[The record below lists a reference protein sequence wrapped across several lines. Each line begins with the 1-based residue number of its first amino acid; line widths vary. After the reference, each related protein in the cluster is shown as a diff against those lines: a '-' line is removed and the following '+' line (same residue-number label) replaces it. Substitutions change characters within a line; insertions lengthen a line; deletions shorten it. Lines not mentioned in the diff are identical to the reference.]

1 MQPNDITFYQR
12 FEADILAGRKTITI
26 RDKSESHFKAGD
38 ILRVGRFEDNQY
50 FCTIEV
56 LSMSPIMLDNLTEQH
71 AAQEN
76 MGLEELKEV
85 IRAIYPSE
93 ERFYLIEFKM
103 IYCNQE
109 VNFERWRDR
118 FATAIHPI
126 YKKDELGNYNY
137 ELTLTFIEYDGK
149 KYGISAKHGF
159 IGNKQDKFY
168 IPNNDGTFINISL
181 REDDIFL
188 CDNLDLAIIKVDS
201 IRFEDIYFF
210 KFNSDLISDLSD
222 KWIVWEGFPAKY
234 IEKSFKHI
242 HSSKESSLPDKFCET
257 KKNGKF
263 NFARSTSINL
273 DIVKL
278 LEHRIICKR
287 LQNDLRFKNK
297 HPEDFKLDGMSGGP
311 ILVYGNMK
319 GMKATLLE
327 LPIFIGMGIEY
338 YKKENKQ
345 KGYTKGS
352 IVGIYVTEI
361 IKELQKNMTQ
371 KFEMADR
378 FNPSAV
384 EQALYQHWEESGYF
398 KPSENEN
405 APSYCI
411 AIPPPNVT
419 GSLHMGHAFQQT
431 LMDTLIRFNRMEGH
445 NTLWQAGTD
454 HAGIA
459 TQMVVER
466 KIAAEEG
473 KTRHD
478 YGREAFINKIWDWKA
493 YSGGTISQQ
502 MRRLGNSIDWER
514 ERFTMDDGLSNAVK
528 EVFVRLHEEGL
539 IYRGKRLVNW
549 DPKLHTA
556 ISDLE
561 VENKESKGSL
571 WHFRYP
577 LANGAKTAD
586 GKDYLVVATTRPE
599 TMLGDTAVA
608 VHPEDERYQSLIGK
622 TVVLP
627 LANREIP
634 IIADEYVD
642 REFGTGVVKI
652 TPAHDFNDY
661 EVGKRHS
668 LPMVNVLT
676 LNADICDEAE
686 IIGTDGKPLAGY
698 EAIIPADFRGLERFA
713 ARKKIVAD
721 FEALG
726 LLDEIKPHDLKVP
739 YGDRGG
745 VPIEPM
751 LTDQWYVSVKPLAD
765 VAIKAVEDGE
775 IQFVPKQYENLYF
788 SWMRDIQDWCISR
801 QLWWGHRIPAWYDAE
816 GNVYVARN
824 EEEVRSKYNLD
835 SAVELKQ
842 DEDVLDTWFSSGL
855 WTFSTLGW
863 PEQTKEL
870 KMFHPTDVLITG
882 FDIIFFWVARMIMF
896 TMHFVKDENGKPQ
909 VPFKTVYVTGL
920 IRDEQGQKMSKS
932 KGNVLDP
939 IDMIDGISLDDLLE
953 KRTGNMMQP
962 QLAEKIAKAT
972 RKEFA
977 EGIAAHGTDALRFTL
992 AALASNGR
1000 DINWDMKRLEGYR
1013 NFCNKLWNASRFVL
1027 TNEKLDLSEGEIEFS
1042 LADRWIQSEF
1052 NRTVETFRNSLSQYR
1067 FDLCANAIY
1076 EFTWNQ
1082 FCDWYLEL
1090 TKPVFANGNAAQ
1102 IRAASQTLIHV
1113 LEKLL
1118 RLAHPL
1124 IPFITE
1130 EIWQKVKG
1138 FVGITADSIMLQPFP
1153 QVEENGFD
1161 PEAEAEIEWLKEVIV
1176 AVRNIRAES
1185 NIAPSKGLD
1194 LLFRNLSAENAKIL
1208 EKQTAL
1214 LKAMAKLDNVQVL
1227 AANETA
1233 PLAVAKLVGNAE
1245 LLVPMAGF
1253 INKEAELTRLTKE
1266 IEKYQ
1271 NEVKRIE
1278 NKLSNEA
1285 FVAKAPEAV
1294 IAKEREKQ
1302 AEYQSG
1308 LEKIQEQY
1316 KAIEAL

>member
-1 MQPNDITFYQR
+1 
-12 FEADILAGRKTITI
+12 
-26 RDKSESHFKAGD
+26 
-38 ILRVGRFEDNQY
+38 
-50 FCTIEV
+50 
-56 LSMSPIMLDNLTEQH
+56 
-71 AAQEN
+71 
-76 MGLEELKEV
+76 
-85 IRAIYPSE
+85 
-93 ERFYLIEFKM
+93 
-103 IYCNQE
+103 
-109 VNFERWRDR
+109 
-118 FATAIHPI
+118 
-126 YKKDELGNYNY
+126 
-137 ELTLTFIEYDGK
+137 
-149 KYGISAKHGF
+149 
-159 IGNKQDKFY
+159 
-168 IPNNDGTFINISL
+168 
-181 REDDIFL
+181 
-188 CDNLDLAIIKVDS
+188 
-201 IRFEDIYFF
+201 
-210 KFNSDLISDLSD
+210 
-222 KWIVWEGFPAKY
+222 
-234 IEKSFKHI
+234 
-242 HSSKESSLPDKFCET
+242 
-257 KKNGKF
+257 
-263 NFARSTSINL
+263 
-273 DIVKL
+273 
-278 LEHRIICKR
+278 
-287 LQNDLRFKNK
+287 
-297 HPEDFKLDGMSGGP
+297 
-311 ILVYGNMK
+311 
-319 GMKATLLE
+319 
-327 LPIFIGMGIEY
+327 
-338 YKKENKQ
+338 
-345 KGYTKGS
+345 
-352 IVGIYVTEI
+352 
-361 IKELQKNMTQ
+361 MTQ
-371 KFEMADR
+371 KFTMEDR

-384 EQALYQHWEESGYF
+384 EQALYQHWESQGYF
-398 KPSENEN
+398 KPSEDLS

-431 LMDTLIRFNRMEGH
+431 LMDTLIRFNRMEGN

-473 KTRHD
+473 KTRHN
-478 YGREAFINKIWDWKA
+478 YGREAFIDKIWEWKA
-493 YSGGTISQQ
+493 YSGGTIGQQ

-514 ERFTMDDGLSNAVK
+514 ERFTMDEGLSNAVK

-586 GKDYLVVATTRPE
+586 GLDYLVVATTRPE

-608 VHPEDERYQSLIGK
+608 VHPEDERYQALIGK
-622 TVVLP
+622 SVVLP

-668 LPMVNVLT
+668 LPMVNVMT
-676 LNADICDEAE
+676 LNADIRAEAE
-686 IIGTDGKPLAGY
+686 IIGTDGKPLADY
-698 EAIIPADFRGLERFA
+698 AAPIPADYQGLERFA

-726 LLDEIKPHDLKVP
+726 LLDQIKPHDLKVP

-751 LTDQWYVSVKPLAD
+751 LTDQWYVSVKPLAK
-765 VAIKAVEDGE
+765 VATKAVEDGE

-801 QLWWGHRIPAWYDAE
+801 QLWWGHRIPAWYDEA
-816 GNVYVARN
+816 GNVYVARD
-824 EEEVRSKYNLD
+824 EAEVRAKHNLPAD
-835 SAVELKQ
+835 LALRQ

-896 TMHFVKDENGKPQ
+896 TMHFIKDKNGKPQ

-939 IDMIDGISLDDLLE
+939 IDMIDGISLEDLLE

-977 EGIAAHGTDALRFTL
+977 DGIVAHGTDALRFTL
-992 AALASNGR
+992 TALASNGR

-1027 TNEKLDLSEGEIEFS
+1027 TNDKLDLSEGEVEFS
-1042 LADRWIQSEF
+1042 LADRWIESQF
-1052 NRTVETFRNSLSQYR
+1052 NRTVETFRTALSQYR
-1067 FDLCANAIY
+1067 FDLVANAIY
-1076 EFTWNQ
+1076 EFTWDQ

-1090 TKPVFANGNAAQ
+1090 TKPIFFKGTDAQ
-1102 IRAASQTLIHV
+1102 RRGASRTLINV
-1113 LEKLL
+1113 FEKLL
-1118 RLAHPL
+1118 RLIHPVM
-1124 IPFITE
+1124 PFITE

-1138 FVGITADSIMLQPFP
+1138 FVGIEADTIMLQKFP
-1153 QVEENGFD
+1153 QFD
-1161 PEAEAEIEWLKEVIV
+1161 PLAIDEQAEHQINFIKEVIV

-1194 LLFRNLSAENAKIL
+1194 LIARNFSADEIAILNAN
-1208 EKQTAL
+1208 EVL
-1214 LKAMAKLDNVQVL
+1214 LKSMAKLDSVKVL
-1227 AANETA
+1227 ATGEGT
-1233 PLAVAKLVGNAE
+1233 PLSVAKLVANGE
-1245 LLVPMAGF
+1245 ILIPMAGF
-1253 INKEAELTRLTKE
+1253 INKDAELARLTKE
-1266 IEKYQ
+1266 MDKLKG
-1271 NEVKRIE
+1271 EVARIE
-1278 NKLSNEA
+1278 GKLSNEA
-1285 FVAKAPEAV
+1285 FVAKAPEQV
-1294 IAKEREKQ
+1294 IAKEHEKMQ
-1302 AEYQSG
+1302 EYLSG
-1308 LEKIQEQY
+1308 LEKLQVQY
-1316 KAIEAL
+1316 SEIEAL

>member
-1 MQPNDITFYQR
+1 
-12 FEADILAGRKTITI
+12 
-26 RDKSESHFKAGD
+26 
-38 ILRVGRFEDNQY
+38 
-50 FCTIEV
+50 
-56 LSMSPIMLDNLTEQH
+56 
-71 AAQEN
+71 
-76 MGLEELKEV
+76 
-85 IRAIYPSE
+85 
-93 ERFYLIEFKM
+93 
-103 IYCNQE
+103 
-109 VNFERWRDR
+109 
-118 FATAIHPI
+118 
-126 YKKDELGNYNY
+126 
-137 ELTLTFIEYDGK
+137 
-149 KYGISAKHGF
+149 
-159 IGNKQDKFY
+159 
-168 IPNNDGTFINISL
+168 
-181 REDDIFL
+181 
-188 CDNLDLAIIKVDS
+188 
-201 IRFEDIYFF
+201 
-210 KFNSDLISDLSD
+210 
-222 KWIVWEGFPAKY
+222 
-234 IEKSFKHI
+234 
-242 HSSKESSLPDKFCET
+242 
-257 KKNGKF
+257 
-263 NFARSTSINL
+263 
-273 DIVKL
+273 
-278 LEHRIICKR
+278 
-287 LQNDLRFKNK
+287 
-297 HPEDFKLDGMSGGP
+297 
-311 ILVYGNMK
+311 
-319 GMKATLLE
+319 
-327 LPIFIGMGIEY
+327 
-338 YKKENKQ
+338 
-345 KGYTKGS
+345 
-352 IVGIYVTEI
+352 
-361 IKELQKNMTQ
+361 MTQ
-371 KFEMADR
+371 NLQMADR
-378 FNPSAV
+378 FDSSAV
-384 EQALYQHWEESGYF
+384 EQALYKHWEEQGYF
-398 KPSENEN
+398 KPTENPSL
-405 APSYCI
+405 PSYCI

-431 LMDTLIRFNRMEGH
+431 LMDTLIRFNRMEGN
-445 NTLWQAGTD
+445 NTLWQTGTD

-502 MRRLGNSIDWER
+502 MRRLGNSIDWDR
-514 ERFTMDDGLSNAVK
+514 ERFTMDEGLSNAVK

-599 TMLGDTAVA
+599 TVLGDTAVA

-634 IIADEYVD
+634 IVADEYVD

-661 EVGKRHS
+661 EVGKRHG
-668 LPMVNVLT
+668 LPMVNVMT
-676 LNADICDEAE
+676 MNADIRAEAE
-686 IIGTDGKPLAGY
+686 IIGTDGKPLTTY
-698 EAIIPADFRGLERFA
+698 EAKIPADYQGLERFA
-713 ARKKIVAD
+713 ARKKVVAD

-751 LTDQWYVSVKPLAD
+751 LTDQWYVSVKPLAE
-765 VAIKAVEDGE
+765 VATKAVEDGE

-801 QLWWGHRIPAWYDAE
+801 QLWWGHRIPAWYDEA
-816 GNVYVARN
+816 GNVYVARS
-824 EEEVRSKYNLD
+824 EEEVRQKHNLPAD
-835 SAVELKQ
+835 LALRQ

-939 IDMIDGISLDDLLE
+939 IDMIDGISLEDLLE

-972 RKEFA
+972 RKEF
-977 EGIAAHGTDALRFTL
+977 ENGIAAHGTDALRFTL

-1027 TNEKLDLSEGEIEFS
+1027 TNDKLDLSAGEVEYS
-1042 LADRWIQSEF
+1042 LADRWIESKF
-1052 NRTVETFRNSLSQYR
+1052 NRTVGEFREALSQYR
-1067 FDLCANAIY
+1067 FDLAANAIY
-1076 EFTWNQ
+1076 DFTWNE

-1090 TKPVFANGNAAQ
+1090 TKPVFANGTEAQ
-1102 IRAASQTLIHV
+1102 KRGASQTLVRV

-1118 RLAHPL
+1118 RLAHP
-1124 IPFITE
+1124 IMPFITE

-1138 FVGITADSIMLQPFP
+1138 FAGIDADTIMLQPFP
-1153 QVEENGFD
+1153 KVVESELD
-1161 PEAEAEIEWLKEVIV
+1161 EAAEAQIGWIKELII

-1185 NIAPSKGLD
+1185 NIAPSKGLEF
-1194 LLFRNLSAENAKIL
+1194 LVRNVSDEQCKILAENDR
-1208 EKQTAL
+1208 L
-1214 LKAMAKLDNVQVL
+1214 LKAMAKLDSVQVL
-1227 AANETA
+1227 SADENA
-1233 PLAVAKLVGNAE
+1233 PFSVAKLVGNVE
-1245 LLVPMAGF
+1245 VLIPMAGF
-1253 INKEAELTRLTKE
+1253 INKEAELARLTKE
-1266 IEKYQ
+1266 IEKMRG
-1271 NEVKRIE
+1271 EITRIE
-1278 NKLSNEA
+1278 NKLGNEA

-1294 IAKEREKQ
+1294 IAKESEKMQ
-1302 AEYQSG
+1302 EYQNG
-1308 LEKIQEQY
+1308 LEKLQTQY
-1316 KAIEAL
+1316 QAIENL